1 MSGNR
6 DRRSPESVRRSAL
19 WLAAIAVAIFL
30 GFILLTVGRT

>member
-1 MSGNR
+1 MSGKP

-30 GFILLTVGRT
+30 AFIFLTVART